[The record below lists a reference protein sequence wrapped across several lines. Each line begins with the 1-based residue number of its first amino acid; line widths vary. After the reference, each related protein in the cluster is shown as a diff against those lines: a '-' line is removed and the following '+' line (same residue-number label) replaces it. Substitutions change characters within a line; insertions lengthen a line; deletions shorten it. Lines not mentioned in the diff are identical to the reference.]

1 MPVMNEVVAPNALF
15 KTRYLSKEKLNLSAE
30 DRLDVLDLVYM
41 FEWAF
46 DSRRFD
52 ALSEILTDDVV
63 IDHIFGYR
71 EGKEAA
77 LEILRSQVTSNGLR
91 HQATNPI
98 IFMNE
103 QGEVSVLSYL
113 FVIKVVN
120 ESAENYP
127 LPANLA
133 HAVVT
138 DVMRQENGRW
148 KLARRTFEQMRVPE
162 NFMSAPQQRLH
173 LEPAASQ
180 RAFNHNS

>member
-15 KTRYLSKEKLNLSAE
+15 KTRYFSTEGLKLSAE
-30 DRLDVLDLVYM
+30 DRLDILDLVYM

-52 ALSEILTDDVV
+52 ALSEILTDNVV

-77 LEILRSQVTSNGLR
+77 LEMLRAQVTSNGLR

-98 IFMNE
+98 VFVNE
-103 QGEVSVLSYL
+103 RGEVSVLSYL
-113 FVIKVVN
+113 FVMKVVN
-120 ESAENYP
+120 ESSENYS
-127 LPANLA
+127 LPAPLA
-133 HAVVT
+133 HALVT
-138 DVMRQENGRW
+138 DVMRKDNGRW

-162 NFMSAPQQRLH
+162 AFMPASQQRQV

-180 RAFNHNS
+180 RAHH